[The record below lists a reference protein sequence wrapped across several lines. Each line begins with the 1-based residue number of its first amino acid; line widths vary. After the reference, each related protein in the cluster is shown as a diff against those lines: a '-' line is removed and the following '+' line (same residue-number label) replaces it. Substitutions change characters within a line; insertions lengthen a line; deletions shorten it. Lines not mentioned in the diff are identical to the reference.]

1 MEVTKACIVA
11 FMKARNSWHSLK
23 WGPRTRDR
31 RTRNPRSQEPDPR
44 DQRPGT
50 RYTGHGTENQGPKTQ
65 DWGLWDSETGDSGA
79 LNVFIELQNKMLKS
93 KKSLTSKR
101 DKAKD
106 PFTKLFFT
114 YFSRV
119 KVYFWNFQED
129 YGYRCILFKDHSS
142 LSRSFAFQSTQ
153 SSLRKTWGRHI
164 IFKFV

>member
-1 MEVTKACIVA
+1 MRTKD
-11 FMKARNSWHSLK
+11 
-23 WGPRTRDR
+23 RDR

-65 DWGLWDSETGDSGA
+65 DWGLWDSETGDSGT

-101 DKAKD
+101 DNAKD

-119 KVYFWNFQED
+119 KVYF
-129 YGYRCILFKDHSS
+129 
-142 LSRSFAFQSTQ
+142 
-153 SSLRKTWGRHI
+153 
-164 IFKFV
+164 